1 MYCLYSTYVSYSVSF
16 YSGNNITALYMIFL
30 HIPFLCNILTSVSV
44 HVLLTYHMFCNILP
58 LHHYMFSLHIA
69 FLQHTYLYINTC
81 SSYIHFC
88 NILTSISVYVFPTYH
103 LFSTYYLYVTTCFSY
118 ILDFCN
124 ILTSLTIHVSFT
136 SHFFSTYV
144 LLHQYMLFLHIT
156 VLQHTYLY
164 IYTRFSY
171 IFHCFLATC
180 LITSISLH
188 SFDDDYSYFYVQ
200 HFCCF

>member
-1 MYCLYSTYVSYSVSF
+1 
-16 YSGNNITALYMIFL
+16 MIFL

-58 LHHYMFSLHIA
+58 LHHYMFSLHIP
-69 FLQHTYLYINTC
+69 FLQHTYIYSNTC

-88 NILTSISVYVFPTYH
+88 NLLTSISVYGFPTYH
-103 LFSTYYLYVTTCFSY
+103 LFSNILPLCHYMFFLHIAFLQHTYLSNNTCFLH
-118 ILDFCN
+118 ITL
-124 ILTSLTIHVSFT
+124 
-136 SHFFSTYV
+136 FSTYV

-156 VLQHTYLY
+156 VSQHTYLY

-171 IFHCFLATC
+171 VFHCFLATC

-188 SFDDDYSYFYVQ
+188 SFDNDYSYFYVQ

>member
-1 MYCLYSTYVSYSVSF
+1 MYCLSSTYVSYSVSF

-30 HIPFLCNILTSVSV
+30 HIPFLCNILTSVPV

-81 SSYIHFC
+81 SSYTHFC

-103 LFSTYYLYVTTCFSY
+103 LFFNILPLCHYMFFLHIAFLQHTYLSNNTCFLH
-118 ILDFCN
+118 ITLFA
-124 ILTSLTIHVSFT
+124 
-136 SHFFSTYV
+136 TYV